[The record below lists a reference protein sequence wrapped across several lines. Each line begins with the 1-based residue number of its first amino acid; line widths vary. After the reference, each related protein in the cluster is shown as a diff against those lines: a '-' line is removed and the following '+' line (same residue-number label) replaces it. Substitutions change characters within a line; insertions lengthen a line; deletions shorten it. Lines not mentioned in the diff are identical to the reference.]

1 MTTTELFV
9 NSHLFTP
16 ERALYPD
23 EDLAMVCADAARV
36 LRRHGGG
43 GA

>member
-1 MTTTELFV
+1 MTTTTTELLGA

-23 EDLAMVCADAARV
+23 EDLATTV
-36 LRRHGGG
+36 
-43 GA
+43 